1 MCSGGSESLFSCGI
15 VKMGG
20 YLCNGDS
27 VRCSMVIVGGYVC
40 SEVFNYYQSSAS
52 ETQSGDD

>member
-1 MCSGGSESLFSCGI
+1 MCSGDGESLFSCGI

-27 VRCSMVIVGGYVC
+27 VRCLMVIVGSRVC
-40 SEVFNYYQSSAS
+40 VQW
-52 ETQSGDD
+52 